1 MDDLQRLLHERA
13 IERLITDYVALND
26 DAQWEALADSY
37 VEDGRMSRPTAPDD
51 FIEGR
56 AAILEA
62 FQARPPR
69 KSRHIVANIRVDLV
83 GEQEAQATSQILLF
97 TAADQAPKVGTYQDR
112 LRYEGGRWKF
122 VERRGSLDF

>member
-56 AAILEA
+56 TAILDA

-69 KSRHIVANIRVDLV
+69 KSRHIVANIRVDL
-83 GEQEAQATSQILLF
+83 LLIWPVLALLSAWALF
-97 TAADQAPKVGTYQDR
+97 RTFR
-112 LRYEGGRWKF
+112 
-122 VERRGSLDF
+122 